1 MSAAGAG
8 SAATILGHPR
18 GVYYLAF
25 TEAWERFSYY
35 GMTGLLALYMVDA
48 LLLPG
53 HVEHVVG
60 IAAVRHGLESF
71 AGPLSPQA
79 LASQIFGL
87 YTGLVYFTPLFGGLI
102 ADRWIGQRSAV
113 VLGALAMSAGNV
125 CMAFDRSF
133 LVALLLLIV
142 GSGLLKGNIASQVG
156 GLYPPDDEARRTRGF
171 VMFSTGIN
179 VGAVL
184 GPLVCGFVAQAYGW
198 HFGFG
203 VAAVFM
209 LVGLATYLHGYRY
222 LPARVQQQSTAA
234 AAPLSG
240 VERRRVVAL
249 FGVLGISLFQS
260 IAYLQI
266 FNVAPVW
273 TEQHVAL
280 ELHGFTIP
288 VPWYQSIH
296 ALSSIVGVVPLFW
309 LWGWQASRGREPHDL
324 GKIGIGA
331 WLAAVS
337 NLLLVW
343 ACLGAPGVR
352 VNPVW
357 PLLYCIVLGIAF
369 MYYWPTLLAL
379 VSRNAPPRA
388 NSTLIG
394 VTYMSLALANTL
406 IGWIGSFYERM
417 PALDFW
423 ALHAAIAAAG
433 GVLVLLF
440 GARLTA
446 ALQAA
451 APAR

>member
-1 MSAAGAG
+1 MRAAGG
-8 SAATILGHPR
+8 NGAAMVLGHPR

-53 HVEHVVG
+53 HVEHVIG
-60 IAAVRHGLESF
+60 MAALRHALESF

-87 YTGLVYFTPLFGGLI
+87 YTGFVYFTPLFGGLI

-113 VLGALAMSAGNV
+113 VLGALCMSAGNT

-156 GLYPPDDEARRTRGF
+156 GLYPPADEARRTRGF

-184 GPLVCGFVAQAYGW
+184 GPLVCGYLAQGYGW

-203 VAAVFM
+203 AAAVFM

-222 LPARVQQQSTAA
+222 LPARVQQQAAGA
-234 AAPLSG
+234 AAPLSAAD
-240 VERRRVVAL
+240 RRRVLAL

-280 ELHGFTIP
+280 TLHGFTIP

-324 GKIGIGA
+324 GKLGIGA
-331 WLAAVS
+331 WLAAAS
-337 NLLLVW
+337 NLILVW
-343 ACLGAPGVR
+343 ACLGAPQALI
-352 VNPVW
+352 NPAW
-357 PLLYCIVLGIAF
+357 PLLYVIVLGIAF

-388 NSTLIG
+388 NSTLMGI
-394 VTYMSLALANTL
+394 TYMSLALANTL

-417 PALDFW
+417 SARDFW
-423 ALHAAIAAAG
+423 ALHAAIAAIG

-440 GARLTA
+440 GTRLTA
-446 ALQAA
+446 TLQGVPAA
-451 APAR
+451 R